1 MHSREAAAVIPSTRC
16 ATATGQ
22 TDGLP
27 YIRCRSCGV
36 LSYTP
41 RSALHGAC
49 PECGLP
55 LERLAGTA
63 VVGSQPDGRLDALV
77 DLTRELL
84 GADVAI
90 LTEIRDGRETA
101 QRVSGDWPSRA
112 LMRGASVALEDTFC
126 QRLLEGRIG
135 NYVRDAAADERVR
148 DLAMARELGVR
159 AWLGVPIQP
168 SNTELYMLCCLA
180 REVRP
185 DLGDREVRLLR
196 GLAESVLAELQSS

>member
-1 MHSREAAAVIPSTRC
+1 VP
-16 ATATGQ
+16 
-22 TDGLP
+22 
-27 YIRCRSCGV
+27 
-36 LSYTP
+36 
-41 RSALHGAC
+41 
-49 PECGLP
+49 
-55 LERLAGTA
+55 
-63 VVGSQPDGRLDALV
+63 
-77 DLTRELL
+77 
-84 GADVAI
+84 
-90 LTEIRDGRETA
+90 
-101 QRVSGDWPSRA
+101 
-112 LMRGASVALEDTFC
+112 LEDTLC

-168 SNTELYMLCCLA
+168 SSTELYMLCCLA

>member
-1 MHSREAAAVIPSTRC
+1 MRRRVSRPVIPSSAC
-16 ATATGQ
+16 VTAMGLA
-22 TDGLP
+22 DGLP

-63 VVGSQPDGRLDALV
+63 LVGSQPDGRLDALV
-77 DLTRELL
+77 ALARELL
-84 GADVAI
+84 GVDVAL
-90 LTEIRDGRETA
+90 LTEIRDGHEIA
-101 QRVSGDWPSRA
+101 QRVAGDWPSQA
-112 LMRGASVALEDTFC
+112 LIRGTSAPLEDTFC

-135 NYVRDAAADERVR
+135 NYVRDVAADERVR

-168 SNTELYMLCCLA
+168 SSTELYMLCCLA
-180 REVRP
+180 REARP
-185 DLGDREVRLLR
+185 DLGDRDVRLLR